1 INSSS
6 VTIYNAD
13 RLFVSK
19 PLQLRKECVDFT
31 RVNKLDFNDPRTA
44 ADEINGWVN
53 SKTGGLIP
61 AILDQA
67 HINPKTELLLTSA
80 LYFKGTWLNEFDRKK
95 THGECFYRNGV
106 CKTVA
111 MMNLEA
117 ELNYAHVDDLRA
129 HALELPYQNK
139 RYSMMI
145 LMPQDRD
152 AGLALIRHLPDF
164 RLRHISNMLQPTHVV
179 LTMPKFTVEYGADM
193 VAPLKNTIVK
203 LCVMI
208 VTALMHNLL
217 ARWLGN
223 RLPRNVWRVQFPHG
237 TTLCVIYK
245 LLFRI
250 QIGACSTFILPAL
263 QTLPLL
269 SMCKLIDGAE
279 AHLNTIFDKVYMS
292 VDEKGTIAAAATADM
307 LVPLMDNFVPLLVNR
322 PFIFFIWDNE
332 KGVVLFEGKIEE
344 PTEFDAV
351 TNNKFG
357 QPENQPSQP
366 TNQPIP
372 PTNQPMQPTSQPSQ
386 PTNQPSQPTN
396 QTSRPTN
403 QRSQPTNQPSQ
414 PTSQPSQL
422 TDEPIEPTNQISRPT
437 NQRSQPT
444 NQPIEPTNQP
454 SQPTSDPS
462 QSTSQPITEYSTRP
476 YYDALPIG
484 WFRKVSVL
492 IFASIQSLD
501 CHKSLSEIIAHY
513 NQWLEAPR
521 HPHLPPDAGAYR
533 FSTRLKE
540 PSDHH
545 RWGPVGLMPDPELRT
560 T

>member
-1 INSSS
+1 MRLSIAIVVIFASIQSLDCHIPPRLAKVFNSRLNYFDIDLLRYVAEGKSGNVMVSPASIKSTLAMLMEGAQGATAREIQTALRLLPYKTDYREQLSQFMMDLEINSSS
-6 VTIYNAD
+6 VTVHNANG
-13 RLFVSK
+13 LFVSK
-19 PLQLRKECVDFT
+19 PLQLKKEYEMLAKRVYFSK
-31 RVNKLDFNDPRTA
+31 VNKLDFNDPRTA

-67 HINPKTELLLTSA
+67 HINPKAELLLTSA
-80 LYFKGTWLNEFDRKK
+80 LYFKGTWLNEFDRKQ

-152 AGLALIRHLPDF
+152 AGLALIRDLPYIG
-164 RLRHISNMLQPTHVV
+164 LLKISNMLQPTPVV
-179 LTMPKFTVEYGADM
+179 LTMPKFTVVYGDDM
-193 VAPLKNTIVK
+193 VAPLKNMGIST
-203 LCVMI
+203 LFSP
-208 VTALMHNLL
+208 AANLS
-217 ARWLGN
+217 G
-223 RLPRNVWRVQFPHG
+223 
-237 TTLCVIYK
+237 I
-245 LLFRI
+245 
-250 QIGACSTFILPAL
+250 
-263 QTLPLL
+263 
-269 SMCKLIDGAE
+269 IDGAE
-279 AHLNTIFDKVYMS
+279 AHLNTIFHKVYMS

-307 LVPLMDNFVPLLVNR
+307 LVPLMNNFVPLLVNR

-372 PTNQPMQPTSQPSQ
+372 PTNQPSQSTDQPSQ

-396 QTSRPTN
+396 QP
-403 QRSQPTNQPSQ
+403 SQPTNQPSQ
-414 PTSQPSQL
+414 PTNQP
-422 TDEPIEPTNQISRPT
+422 SRPT

-484 WFRKVSVL
+484 WFRKVSGYLGRVPYHF
-492 IFASIQSLD
+492 IGV
-501 CHKSLSEIIAHY
+501 E
-513 NQWLEAPR
+513 
-521 HPHLPPDAGAYR
+521 
-533 FSTRLKE
+533 
-540 PSDHH
+540 
-545 RWGPVGLMPDPELRT
+545 
-560 T
+560 